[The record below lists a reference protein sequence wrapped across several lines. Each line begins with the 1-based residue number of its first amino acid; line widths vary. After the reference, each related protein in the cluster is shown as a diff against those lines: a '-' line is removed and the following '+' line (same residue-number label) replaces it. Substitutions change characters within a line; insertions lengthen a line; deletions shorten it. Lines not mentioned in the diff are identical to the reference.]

1 MRSVLSLL
9 WALGLAALAGACG
22 GNEPP
27 PKAPKANEED
37 GPRGPSG
44 PALDVSAEIGA
55 LDEAKV
61 EKSFAGRVKGLSRCL
76 EAGAKRIELI
86 GGQVAFFV
94 KIDQQGRVA
103 HAHLEKSTLGD
114 RETEKCMLDAL
125 RAAEWPAP
133 VGGLVGLARKGFD
146 FDPPNDVRPP
156 TDWDAER
163 TRSSLDARSG
173 DIEKCKGDSA
183 GSFTATLYV
192 AQNGSVL
199 GVGVTPPDEAGESK
213 VDCLVGVLKGT
224 KFPSP
229 GSWPAKVTVA
239 L

>member
-1 MRSVLSLL
+1 MQSALPL
-9 WALGLAALAGACG
+9 AIILGLAVCLGACG

-27 PKAPKANEED
+27 PKTPEAKND
-37 GPRGPSG
+37 GDDEQRPSG
-44 PALDVSAEIGA
+44 GPDVSAEVGA

-61 EKSFAGRVKGLSRCL
+61 EKAFASRVKGLARCL
-76 EAGAKRIELI
+76 DAGAKRVEFI

-94 KIDQQGRVA
+94 KIDQHGKVA
-103 HAHLEKSTLGD
+103 HAHLEKSSLGD

-156 TDWDAER
+156 TDWDPDKAA
-163 TRSSLDARSG
+163 SALGARG
-173 DIEKCKGDSA
+173 GEIKKCKGGASGAFSA
-183 GSFTATLYV
+183 TVYV
-192 AQNGSVL
+192 DTNGSVMAA
-199 GVGVTPPDEAGESK
+199 GVAPPDEAGEAA
-213 VDCLVGVLKGT
+213 VDCLVGVIKGT

-229 GSWPAKVTVA
+229 GSWPAKVGVE